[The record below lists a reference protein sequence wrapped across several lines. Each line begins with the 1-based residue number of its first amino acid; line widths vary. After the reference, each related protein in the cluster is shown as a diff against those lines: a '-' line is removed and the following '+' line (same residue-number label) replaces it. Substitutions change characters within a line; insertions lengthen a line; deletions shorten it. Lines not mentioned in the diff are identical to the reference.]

1 MINYLRCYTCNTSA
15 SRDLT
20 ASHRANIYISYLTTT
35 HMKRIYVILL
45 LITIGCIAQKPP
57 HFGECLPE
65 DVVLSVNQEETIA
78 FSCVASDPDTE
89 ELEYTWYV
97 NGEEVSDNQWYNFTM
112 DAGEYTVSLE
122 VSDGTTIIS
131 RQWNVTVLGSPNFE
145 KVQNRLERIRGL
157 KFLEPVNRIVI
168 DRTQL
173 RQNLMIDL
181 EEDREDIEIEKNIY
195 VALHVMEP
203 GTDLYQVY
211 IDLLTTQVASY
222 YDTEDHTFYEV
233 VDPDEPV
240 IYREFI
246 AAHEFVHALQDQ
258 YHYLDHEFDND
269 DEQLA
274 FLCVVEGDAVFHQY
288 MYLDE
293 MTSMETRNLFTY
305 IGNLDIPVVNV
316 LLENLIM
323 LRYDLGLKFVVEMSI
338 SGIDN
343 LYEKLPLST
352 EQVMH
357 PEKYRTYERPILVEI
372 PSIPGWEQLAHN
384 VLGEAVLQ
392 TILKEHID
400 VQTAAEAAQG
410 WGGDSYGYYEKGDN
424 YLFLMNTFWDTQ
436 EDAAEFF
443 EAYYDFTLSWSEEN
457 IEKISENMY
466 ETPTGFLALVQRG
479 NQVFIAESPSL
490 EAVTEAL
497 STLTVNLQLIV

>member
-1 MINYLRCYTCNTSA
+1 
-15 SRDLT
+15 
-20 ASHRANIYISYLTTT
+20 
-35 HMKRIYVILL
+35 MKRIYAL
-45 LITIGCIAQKPP
+45 LIIVTIGCIAQKPP
-57 HFGECLPE
+57 HFGECSPE
-65 DVVLSVNQEETIA
+65 DAVLSVNQEETIA
-78 FSCVASDPDTE
+78 FSCTASDPDTE

-97 NGEEVSDNQWYNFTM
+97 NGEEVSDNQWYNFAM

-131 RQWNVTVLGSPNFE
+131 RQWDVTVLGLPNFE
-145 KVQNRLERIRGL
+145 KVQDRLERIRGL
-157 KFLEPVNRIVI
+157 KFLESVNIIVI

-173 RQNLMIDL
+173 RQNLMADL

-203 GTDLYQVY
+203 ETDLYQVY
-211 IDLLTTQVASY
+211 VDLLTTQVASY

-269 DEQLA
+269 EEQLA

-293 MTSMETRNLFTY
+293 MTSIEIRALFDY
-305 IGNLDIPVVNV
+305 IHTFDIPVVNA

-323 LRYDLGLKFVVEMSI
+323 LRYELGLAFVTEMST

-343 LYEKLPLST
+343 LYKKLPLST

-372 PSIPGWEQLAHN
+372 PSIPGWEQLAYN

-392 TILKEHID
+392 TILNEHID
-400 VQTAAEAAQG
+400 AQTAAEAAQG

-436 EDAAEFF
+436 NDAAEFF

-457 IEKISENMY
+457 IKKISENMY
-466 ETPTGFLALVQRG
+466 ETPTGFLALFQRG

-497 STLTVNLQLIV
+497 STLTVNLHLIV